1 MVMTWQGLDTVCP
14 GCLEDSE
21 ILYVVFITIKIAI
34 NTLYVV
40 FDLICL
46 HLSFTV
52 NNEGART
59 HRGESI

>member
-1 MVMTWQGLDTVCP
+1 MVMTWQDLDTACP
-14 GCLEDSE
+14 CCSEYSE
-21 ILYVVFITIKIAI
+21 ILYVVFMTINLMIF
-34 NTLYVV
+34 TLYVV

-52 NNEGART
+52 QNEGART